1 MADLRDGGNEPPDSL
16 KAIKVVTIVRITD
29 SDVIFIIG
37 IKDSRERD
45 DDSDALRCADVC
57 NEDLEDEELEVDDEE
72 DERTRPSEDEQGLY
86 NRHEYLHCAVEDSG
100 GARRSTSPSAE
111 RDDCS
116 VTDTEEAVV
125 AASPPVVPKPLP
137 HPGVTLGGLHQ
148 PAGAGGPPCWG
159 FPHGLATQFAWM
171 PVYRSASPT
180 KDIVEKIARIVPN
193 WPEINSCNNQYH
205 SDTALEL
212 KLLCGKHYG
221 KIIEVIDALD
231 STDSSAV
238 AAVKSLPSEQLLE
251 DILFIDSNFKIVSKS
266 IILLESPKVQLSETL
281 DNYSG

>member
-1 MADLRDGGNEPPDSL
+1 MYSNKTLF
-16 KAIKVVTIVRITD
+16 K
-29 SDVIFIIG
+29 SDQSTLTQPLSPLGVSHQ
-37 IKDSRERD
+37 DSRERD

-180 KDIVEKIARIVPN
+180 SKY
-193 WPEINSCNNQYH
+193 YH
-205 SDTALEL
+205 VQTSLVLTLQPATF
-212 KLLCGKHYG
+212 KLW
-221 KIIEVIDALD
+221 
-231 STDSSAV
+231 
-238 AAVKSLPSEQLLE
+238 
-251 DILFIDSNFKIVSKS
+251 SK
-266 IILLESPKVQLSETL
+266 E
-281 DNYSG
+281 